1 MNDFDMEGLHARINQ
16 QLGNLNDVINQALGD
31 VGDLTEPDES
41 NERVTEQQFEVGPA
55 PALVIRNVSG
65 RIRIEAG
72 QEGII
77 RIRATR
83 HGSARAMANTTVE
96 IERDGDRITVQTG
109 PAHSHPLR
117 LGFNLS
123 SVDYD
128 VTVPPHCEV
137 RAKAV
142 SADVIVRGTQAPVSV
157 ETVSGDVSLEQGAG
171 SYGITTVSGD
181 VVSRGLSGELALRT
195 TSGDARITASRLTS
209 FNLNTVSGDVII
221 ESPLIAGQHYFAKTV
236 SGDLHVLVPEG
247 TGVTV
252 QMKSVSGSV
261 KSELPAEIIKAGRR
275 SWQGRINGGGA
286 TLEMQSVSG
295 DLRIA
300 RGMQATEG
308 TEPAGDQSA
317 DEPREP
323 SAAPEPS
330 APVAED
336 SEMLAI
342 LKALE
347 AGDITLDEA
356 TSRLEALSNDVA
368 D

>member
-1 MNDFDMEGLHARINQ
+1 
-16 QLGNLNDVINQALGD
+16 
-31 VGDLTEPDES
+31 
-41 NERVTEQQFEVGPA
+41 
-55 PALVIRNVSG
+55 
-65 RIRIEAG
+65 
-72 QEGII
+72 
-77 RIRATR
+77 
-83 HGSARAMANTTVE
+83 
-96 IERDGDRITVQTG
+96 
-109 PAHSHPLR
+109 
-117 LGFNLS
+117 
-123 SVDYD
+123 
-128 VTVPPHCEV
+128 
-137 RAKAV
+137 
-142 SADVIVRGTQAPVSV
+142 
-157 ETVSGDVSLEQGAG
+157 
-171 SYGITTVSGD
+171 
-181 VVSRGLSGELALRT
+181 
-195 TSGDARITASRLTS
+195 
-209 FNLNTVSGDVII
+209 
-221 ESPLIAGQHYFAKTV
+221 LIAGQHYFAKTV

-295 DLRIA
+295 DLRVA
-300 RGMQATEG
+300 RGMQATED